1 MPERP
6 SRKVSKKAKPKNDA
20 IMTGILVTKYK
31 MGQITAEDLELMA
44 KDLSKQEK
52 ASAAKKVLAGIKGA
66 GELKERTDPIP
77 KSIQELPEEM
87 A

>member
-1 MPERP
+1 
-6 SRKVSKKAKPKNDA
+6 
-20 IMTGILVTKYK
+20 MTGILVTKYK

-66 GELKERTDPIP
+66 GELKEMTDL
-77 KSIQELPEEM
+77 IQKPDKELPEETV
-87 A
+87 

>member
-1 MPERP
+1 M
-6 SRKVSKKAKPKNDA
+6 KTHKKAKPKNDA

-66 GELKERTDPIP
+66 GELKEMTDL
-77 KSIQELPEEM
+77 IQKPDKELPEETV
-87 A
+87 